1 MNDHVEYFDGY
12 LAELITLQAE
22 KNGMTPE
29 AYILSFF
36 EKRCNAPKTAAT

>member
-1 MNDHVEYFDGY
+1 MNEHVEYFDGY

-22 KNGMTPE
+22 KDGMTPE

-36 EKRCNAPKTAAT
+36 ETGCNAPKTTAT